1 MSFPL
6 LAAVDLVQPY
16 LTKVAIDAH
25 ILRGDWA
32 GLSRI
37 ALLFLLT
44 LVLQF
49 GLRYAQAFLLAW
61 TGQQVVH
68 DLRDALFTHV
78 QRLSASFFDRNPVGR
93 LMTRVLGDVEA
104 VGELFASG
112 VVSVLG
118 DVVTLVGVVVA
129 MLVLD

>member
-1 MSFPL
+1 MSRTGPAPGAEDEVLGRAYDRRLMGRLWKFVRPYRGVVALSAVSFPL

-61 TGQQVVH
+61 TGQQVVRPGIPWH
-68 DLRDALFTHV
+68 
-78 QRLSASFFDRNPVGR
+78 SGR
-93 LMTRVLGDVEA
+93 SCRPSRT
-104 VGELFASG
+104 
-112 VVSVLG
+112 
-118 DVVTLVGVVVA
+118 TW
-129 MLVLD
+129 